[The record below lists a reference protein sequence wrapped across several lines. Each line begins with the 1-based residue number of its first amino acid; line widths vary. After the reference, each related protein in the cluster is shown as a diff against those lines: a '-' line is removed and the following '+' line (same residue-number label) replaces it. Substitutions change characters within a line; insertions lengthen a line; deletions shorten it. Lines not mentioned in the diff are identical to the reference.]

1 MAEVMFILKSVDDNI
16 KNIGKFNYFNQ
27 CKNRLRKYQSE
38 VMRDFFDL
46 VYVFFEFEISFES
59 LEG

>member
-46 VYVFFEFEISFES
+46 VYVFFV
-59 LEG
+59 LR